1 MKALSM
7 ADYDRLSAGG
17 GLVPVFREIPGDL
30 RTPVRVDRI
39 DASSV
44 AAVRARMGFSQARFA
59 KLLGISVDTVQNW
72 EQGRRKPTGAAK
84 VLLRIAA
91 TNPEIVLQAVA

>member
-1 MKALSM
+1 MKKSDFENLLQGVREMKASLH
-7 ADYDRLSAGG
+7 G
-17 GLVPVFREIPGDL
+17 EL
-30 RTPVRVDRI
+30 RAPVRVDRI

-59 KLLGISVDTVQNW
+59 KLLGISVDTLQNW